1 MNYKEII
8 EAMEGCRSER
18 DVLPPPHPQSLE
30 ETLRQDDQLRERY
43 RRISH
48 WDQALSQSLDDCPVP
63 DGLCA
68 RLLDVLECSEAESI
82 TPRPIAAEC
91 IASDQPMT
99 PESATV
105 ERPKNAARQDV
116 ELPPKQPF
124 ASTRRKWLVRSL
136 GVAGSLSA
144 AVLIFVSVWW
154 NPFGSPVPQLT
165 PEFAERVIQWTQVAV
180 QSNWQTDFGSPHLR
194 FDPRVRARP
203 HRWTS
208 IQTRYAATTT
218 VYDLSQR
225 RDETVYLF
233 CFPAKRSSLP
243 SAPPE
248 GPFSTTG
255 GFSIGAW
262 QSGDLVFVLAVR
274 GNQQRYRSLIQA
286 PVILGAV
293 DKDRAIRLT
302 GRV

>member
-1 MNYKEII
+1 MNRKEII

-18 DVLPPPHPQSLE
+18 DVLPPSHPQPLKE
-30 ETLRQDDQLRERY
+30 MLRQDDQLRERY
-43 RRISH
+43 QRIRQ

-63 DGLCA
+63 DGLGA
-68 RLLDVLECSEAESI
+68 RLLDALECSEAESI
-82 TPRPIAAEC
+82 PPRPIASEA

-99 PESATV
+99 AESATA
-105 ERPKNAARQDV
+105 ERPENAACQDV
-116 ELPPKQPF
+116 ELPPQYRF

-144 AVLIFVSVWW
+144 AVLIIVSLWW
-154 NPFGSPVPQLT
+154 NPFGSPAPQLT
-165 PEFAERVIQWTQVAV
+165 PEFAEQVVQWTQVAS
-180 QSNWQTDFGSPHLR
+180 QSNWQTDFESPHLR
-194 FDPRVRARP
+194 FDSRVRARP
-203 HRWTS
+203 YRWTS
-208 IQTRYAATTT
+208 IQTRYAATIT

-233 CFPAKRSSLP
+233 CFPARRSSLP

-262 QSGDLVFVLAVR
+262 QAGDLVFVLAVR

-286 PVILGAV
+286 PVILGVV
-293 DKDRAIRLT
+293 DKDRPIHPT

>member
-1 MNYKEII
+1 MNQKEII

-18 DVLPPPHPQSLE
+18 DILRPPNPQPLE
-30 ETLRQDDQLRERY
+30 EMLRQDDQLRERY
-43 RRISH
+43 RRIH
-48 WDQALSQSLDDCPVP
+48 RWDQALSQSLDDCPVP
-63 DGLCA
+63 YGLCA
-68 RLLDVLECSEAESI
+68 RLLGALECSESEPIPPRAMSVES
-82 TPRPIAAEC
+82 
-91 IASDQPMT
+91 IASDQPMA
-99 PESATV
+99 PEPATA
-105 ERPKNAARQDV
+105 ERPENHARQAM
-116 ELPPKQPF
+116 EPPPQQRI
-124 ASTRRKWLVRSL
+124 ASKPRRWLVRSL

-165 PEFAERVIQWTQVAV
+165 AEFAEQVIQWTQVAA
-180 QSNWQTDFGSPHLR
+180 QSNWRTDFGSPHLR

-208 IQTRYAATTT
+208 IPTRFDATTT

-225 RDETVYLF
+225 HGETVYLF

-262 QSGDLVFVLAVR
+262 QAGDLVFVLAVR
-274 GNQQRYRSLIQA
+274 GNQQHYRGLIQA

-293 DKDRAIRLT
+293 DKDPAIRLT
-302 GRV
+302 GRG

>member
-1 MNYKEII
+1 MNHKEII

-43 RRISH
+43 QRISQ

-82 TPRPIAAEC
+82 TPRPIALES

-105 ERPKNAARQDV
+105 ERPENAARQAV
-116 ELPPKQPF
+116 ELPPQHWF
-124 ASTRRKWLVRSL
+124 ASTRRRWLVRSL

-144 AVLIFVSVWW
+144 TVLIVVLVWW

-165 PEFAERVIQWTQVAV
+165 PEFAERVIQWTQVAS
-180 QSNWQTDFGSPHLR
+180 QSNWRTDFESPHLR
-194 FDPRVRARP
+194 FDSRVRARP

-208 IQTRYAATTT
+208 IQTRYDGTTT

-243 SAPPE
+243 STPQE
-248 GPFSTTG
+248 GLFSTTG

-262 QSGDLVFVLAVR
+262 QAGDLVFVLAVR
-274 GNQQRYRSLIQA
+274 GNQQRYRGLIQA
-286 PVILGAV
+286 PVILGVV